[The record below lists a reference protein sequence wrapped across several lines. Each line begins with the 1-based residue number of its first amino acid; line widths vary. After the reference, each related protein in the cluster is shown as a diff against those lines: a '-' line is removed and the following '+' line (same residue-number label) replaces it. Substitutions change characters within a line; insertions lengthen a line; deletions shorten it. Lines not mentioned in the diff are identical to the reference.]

1 MRPTVYVYIL
11 YISIY
16 IYTYIYI
23 HKPGYT
29 NQTNEIRLF
38 KVFFGH
44 RWICQSPS
52 RLIRPT
58 QVPFARPTSKPR
70 YCTCK
75 AMTWKFL
82 GLFQFQTCYWF
93 SLLIT
98 SCFYCFSVTVFQHFK
113 AGTVAT
119 HSSASCVQFEVTARL
134 LRKIKT
140 ALAQW
145 WGIFYVPIPCVW
157 IWCDLDDI
165 CIYIYVYVHVLA
177 FIQSM
182 KESKS
187 KSRR

>member
-1 MRPTVYVYIL
+1 MNLSVAQSSDSSYP
-11 YISIY
+11 SS
-16 IYTYIYI
+16 
-23 HKPGYT
+23 
-29 NQTNEIRLF
+29 
-38 KVFFGH
+38 
-44 RWICQSPS
+44 ICQAY
-52 RLIRPT
+52 IKAT
-58 QVPFARPTSKPR
+58 

-157 IWCDLDDI
+157 IWCDLDDMY
-165 CIYIYVYVHVLA
+165 IYIYVYVHVLA